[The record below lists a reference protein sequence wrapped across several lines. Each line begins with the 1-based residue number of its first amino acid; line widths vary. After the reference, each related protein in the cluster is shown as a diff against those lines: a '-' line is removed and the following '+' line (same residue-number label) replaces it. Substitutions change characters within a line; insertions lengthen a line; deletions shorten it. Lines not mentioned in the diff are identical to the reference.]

1 VTPLQKVAMG
11 LVLVIVDPLFG
22 PWDGLPD
29 PVGWG
34 LVVVGLL
41 LLRRTLP
48 DVSLALGTAGL
59 SGVVSAVLF
68 VPGLVPAPSPSAG
81 WALSLPELT
90 FSFLLCASLAVLAE
104 RCGDGEAPRF
114 AFLRGVFVAL
124 AVAPVLVY
132 GGGLDALQLPIGV
145 ASIVAN
151 VYLVYLLFK
160 VSRREFVQPDPSPA
174 EA

>member
-11 LVLVIVDPLFG
+11 MVLVIVDPLFG
-22 PWDGLPD
+22 SWDGLPD
-29 PVGWG
+29 PVGWV
-34 LVVVGLL
+34 LVVLGLL

-48 DVSLALGTAGL
+48 DSGLLVGTAVL
-59 SGVVSAVLF
+59 SGIVSTVLF
-68 VPGLVPAPSPSAG
+68 VPGLVPSPSPSGG
-81 WALSLPELT
+81 WGLSLPELT
-90 FSFLLCASLAVLAE
+90 FSFLICASLAVLAE
-104 RCGDGEAPRF
+104 RSGDGEAAHF
-114 AFLRGVFVAL
+114 AFLRWVFVGL

-151 VYLVYLLFK
+151 LYLVYLLFK
-160 VSRREFVQPDPSPA
+160 VSRRELVQPDRSRA